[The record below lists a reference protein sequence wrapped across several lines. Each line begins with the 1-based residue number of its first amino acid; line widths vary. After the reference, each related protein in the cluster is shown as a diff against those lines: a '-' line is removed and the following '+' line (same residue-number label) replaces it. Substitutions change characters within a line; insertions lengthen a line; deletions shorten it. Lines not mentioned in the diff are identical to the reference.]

1 MNDYTKLTLAVLV
14 AFIIVSIVAI
24 SPVAAQDDIDTSNLD
39 IGDINAPDE
48 ADIEEEI
55 QFESSAEIPD
65 LPADWSAELEFNL
78 YVDESQVGT
87 QEISIEDGESTD
99 VIINHQLQED
109 GDKEVYFEIVGELTR
124 EGALSEQSA
133 DIDQTTQTITI
144 EVIDDG
150 ADDDDDGIIGDDD
163 DGADDDDDGIIGDD
177 DDGADDDDGIID
189 DGPELGSVSVE
200 GATFVAPDTIQNDID
215 EVRDDLPAGL
225 EHRNVPNAFVLASSD
240 QIYVVLTSEE
250 PEEGYASVEGQ
261 SVDLG
266 AVGLSDITITGNQE
280 TVNIQPIVADDVEFT
295 SPSEVNVQEVYEN
308 TEQYDRQYVEINAN
322 HRSIAVDYEE
332 TEFAATSGVLVE
344 EPLEA
349 EELFGS
355 VGEQSQTALDD
366 LDGDNIGNV
375 LGDLSQARVVTTSYE
390 TEYWDN
396 TEVTMQGIVA
406 GPDTPAGEFIQ
417 VQQEDSILPT
427 DSNTPILYKTDTDY
441 EAESVG
447 DISEIAANPGSY
459 DGQTVQFETN
469 LYMNTISSATVIES
483 ATGTQLPVD
492 TILHGGV
499 GWEQLPEDR
508 DDVVG
513 IIAASSIE
521 QTTLSETRDGKY
533 EVTGEV
539 VSTDRIEGDLPGGYI
554 LIAYNLE
561 RTGSIDTASPADVIE
576 EQSSSVSNVL
586 EQQANPDADV
596 SSSSTDTPA
605 ETTEE
610 EEVTEE
616 DDEVDTTEE
625 NETDTTESSQPETDE
640 EDTGAGESDSIIE
653 EVVDIISGLFGSTNP
668 AIM

>member
-1 MNDYTKLTLAVLV
+1 MNNYTKLTLAVLV

-39 IGDINAPDE
+39 IGDFSAPDE
-48 ADIEEEI
+48 ADLGEEV
-55 QFESSAEIPD
+55 QFESSAEIPN

-78 YVDESQVGT
+78 YIDGSQVGT
-87 QEISIEDGESTD
+87 QDISIEDGESAD
-99 VIINHQLQED
+99 VTINHQLQED

-124 EGALSEQSA
+124 EGALSDQSV
-133 DIDQTTQTITI
+133 DIDQTTQTVTI

-163 DGADDDDDGIIGDD
+163 DG
-177 DDGADDDDGIID
+177 IID
-189 DGPELGSVSVE
+189 DRPELGSVSVE

-215 EVRDDLPAGL
+215 ELRDNLPAGL
-225 EHRNVPNAFVLASSD
+225 EDRNAPNAFVLASSD

-261 SVDLG
+261 SVELG
-266 AVGLSDITITGNQE
+266 VVGQSDITITGNQE

-295 SPSEVNVQEVYEN
+295 SPSEVSVQEVYEN
-308 TEQYDRQYVEINAN
+308 TEQYDRQYVEINSN
-322 HRSIAVDYEE
+322 HRSIAVDYQE

-447 DISEIAANPGSY
+447 DISEIAANPAAY

-469 LYMNTISSATVIES
+469 LYMNTISSKQAIES
-483 ATGTQLPVD
+483 ATGTPLPPVD

-521 QTTLSETRDGKY
+521 QTTLSETRDGRY
-533 EVTGEV
+533 EVTGEI
-539 VSTDRIEGDLPGGYI
+539 VSTDRIEGDLPRGYI
-554 LIAYNLE
+554 LIAYDLE
-561 RTGSIDTASPADVIE
+561 RTGSIDTASPADIIE

-586 EQQANPDADV
+586 EQQVNPDADT

-610 EEVTEE
+610 GEVTEE
-616 DDEVDTTEE
+616 ED
-625 NETDTTESSQPETDE
+625 ETDTDTSGSSQTETDQ
-640 EDTGAGESDSIIE
+640 EDTGSDESGGVIEDII
-653 EVVDIISGLFGSTNP
+653 DIISGLFGSTNP
-668 AIM
+668 ATV

>member
-1 MNDYTKLTLAVLV
+1 MIRCIPMDNKVKLTLTVV
-14 AFIIVSIVAI
+14 AAIIIASVVAI
-24 SPVAAQDDIDTSNLD
+24 GPVAAQDDIDTSNLD
-39 IGDINAPDE
+39 IGDISAPDE
-48 ADIEEEI
+48 ADIGEEV

-65 LPADWSAELEFNL
+65 LPADWSAELEFDL
-78 YVDESQVGT
+78 YIDGSQVGT
-87 QEISIEDGESTD
+87 QEISIEDGKSSD
-99 VIINHQLQED
+99 VTINHQLQED
-109 GDKEVYFEIVGELTR
+109 GDKEVYFEITGKLTR
-124 EGALSEQSA
+124 EGAINQQSV
-133 DIDQTTQTITI
+133 DIDQTTQPVTI
-144 EVIDDG
+144 EVIDDSADDNDDS
-150 ADDDDDGIIGDDD
+150 ADDDNDR
-163 DGADDDDDGIIGDD
+163 
-177 DDGADDDDGIID
+177 IID

-215 EVRDDLPAGL
+215 EVRDNLPAGL
-225 EHRNVPNAFVLASSD
+225 QNTNVPNAFVLASSD
-240 QIYVVLTSEE
+240 QIYVVLTNEE

-266 AVGLSDITITGNQE
+266 ATGLSEITISGNQE

-295 SPSEVNVQEVYEN
+295 SPSEVSVQEVYEN

-332 TEFAATSGVLVE
+332 AEFAATAGVLVE

-355 VGEQSQTALDD
+355 VGEQSRTALDG
-366 LDGDNIGNV
+366 LDGNNIGGV
-375 LGDLSQARVVTTSYE
+375 LGDISQARVVTTSYE

-447 DISEIAANPGSY
+447 DISEIAANPAAY
-459 DGQTVQFETN
+459 DDQTVQFETN
-469 LYMNTISSATVIES
+469 LYMNTISSKQAIES
-483 ATGTQLPVD
+483 ATGTPLPPVD

-539 VSTDRIEGDLPGGYI
+539 VSTEKIEGDLPRGYI
-554 LIAYNLE
+554 LIAYDLE
-561 RTGSIDTASPADVIE
+561 RTGSIDTASPTDIIE

-586 EQQANPDADV
+586 EQQANPDEDA
-596 SSSSTDTPA
+596 STSSTDTPA

-610 EEVTEE
+610 ELTEE
-616 DDEVDTTEE
+616 ED
-625 NETDTTESSQPETDE
+625 ETDTDTAGSSQPETDQ
-640 EDTGAGESDSIIE
+640 EDTGSDESGSIIE
-653 EVVDIISGLFGSTNP
+653 DIVDTISGLFGSTNP
-668 AIM
+668 VAMH